1 MKLTKRKKQLLKNN
15 QWDVIEVST
24 SKTESN
30 CMFLNFSKSDGSV
43 YFEICEHL
51 GLLGDRDIK
60 VLVVATQE
68 GDTEEVY

>member
-1 MKLTKRKKQLLKNN
+1 
-15 QWDVIEVST
+15 
-24 SKTESN
+24 
-30 CMFLNFSKSDGSV
+30 MFLNFSKSDGSV